1 VPLIVVA
8 EGVLVLQLF
17 DEAHADL
24 ERLIALLVGR
34 YVSRVDDIY

>member
-1 VPLIVVA
+1 MQLIVVA

-24 ERLIALLVGR
+24 ERLIALHVDGYLL
-34 YVSRVDDIY
+34 RVDDIY